1 MCTECQ
7 RMITLEP
14 CKVIFEGID
23 ILIQSISHRRIFIT
37 NIHGTIS
44 YLVNSDRWSWL
55 TRSTRITNTNVRY
68 TCLIAQVWRDAAL
81 QLCCERMSLRCEII
95 QVVGSIQCS
104 NTTQAERLLSI
115 YIAPT
120 NRELI
125 ELVDIP
131 IQLQTSFLALHVLIL
146 ICP

>member
-1 MCTECQ
+1 
-7 RMITLEP
+7 
-14 CKVIFEGID
+14 
-23 ILIQSISHRRIFIT
+23 
-37 NIHGTIS
+37 
-44 YLVNSDRWSWL
+44 
-55 TRSTRITNTNVRY
+55 
-68 TCLIAQVWRDAAL
+68 
-81 QLCCERMSLRCEII
+81 MSLRCEII

-125 ELVDIP
+125 ELVDVP